1 MSKEKGEDDE
11 LTHFSQPSL
20 IKDPVTFSCSDE
32 SIMLRSLGSS
42 VLNRSTRRSS
52 AIPFRQWP
60 DRRRLAMSVRSSYGS
75 SRTCDGGRS
84 ATSESQSV
92 WVDLLPP
99 LNLHRRPG
107 KLVLERSELGKSCL
121 HFLHCLTKNLT
132 LHSSTNTASGIIVAF
147 PPCSLFIKSH
157 SPKRQR
163 APIMRLKG
171 QIPAEAF

>member
-1 MSKEKGEDDE
+1 MSSP
-11 LTHFSQPSL
+11 TYSQPSL

-60 DRRRLAMSVRSSYGS
+60 DLRRLAMSVRSSYGS

-99 LNLHRRPG
+99 LNLHKSSG
-107 KLVLERSELGKSCL
+107 KVVLERPELGKSCL
-121 HFLHCLTKNLT
+121 RNYVTSFAKEGKNT
-132 LHSSTNTASGIIVAF
+132 CDIFCQKRQKMRVTSFVRDAHI
-147 PPCSLFIKSH
+147 LFIWYT
-157 SPKRQR
+157 R
-163 APIMRLKG
+163 AS
-171 QIPAEAF
+171 